1 MQAIT
6 IITALLAGW
15 AWRRKAHD
23 ILDIRHENAAKR
35 EAKKLMEAHRPAT
48 WNQIDAIRND
58 YVEGSVICR

>member
-6 IITALLAGW
+6 IIIAVLAGW

>member
-1 MQAIT
+1 MEVVT
-6 IITALLAGW
+6 IITAVLAGW

>member
-1 MQAIT
+1 MEVVT

-35 EAKKLMEAHRPAT
+35 EAKKLMEAHRHAT

>member
-6 IITALLAGW
+6 IIIAVLAGW

-35 EAKKLMEAHRPAT
+35 EAKRLMEAHRPAT
-48 WNQIDAIRND
+48 WRQIDAIRDD
-58 YVEGSVICR
+58 YVGASVCCR